1 MHRKNKYFKK
11 VDIAISCDLNR
22 QRRGLPPL
30 FFPVL
35 LCFLVSCYFV
45 VLNFVPTVSAAGGD
59 QFSPLMAQ
67 AYRYYNGIGRPVNYA
82 KALRLYLQIA
92 RKGDPGAQFVV
103 GGMYY
108 KGQGTDPDHR
118 QGFFWLLKAAE
129 HGVSSPESLSI
140 IGSMYLQGNG
150 VPQNFQEAQKYLKRA
165 ADSGDVTA
173 KKNLAYMYY
182 NGLTGKPDYGQ
193 ALELYKEAALLGDDV
208 SQSNVGLMYA
218 EGMGVGVDRVRAYAW
233 YSLAASQGNL
243 AAAAARNNLMIRM
256 SWQELNMAQA
266 LSVRLF
272 KEVEG
277 NREIRDHSLE

>member
-1 MHRKNKYFKK
+1 MYIKNRYFKN
-11 VDIAISCDLNR
+11 VDFTPSCVLNR
-22 QRRGLPPL
+22 QIRRLPSI
-30 FFPVL
+30 FFPDF
-35 LCFLVSCYFV
+35 LCCFVVCSFV
-45 VLNFVPTVSAAGGD
+45 VLNFVPSVFAAGGD
-59 QFSPLMAQ
+59 QFSPLKAQ

-92 RKGDPGAQFVV
+92 RTGDPGAQFVV

-129 HGVSSPESLSI
+129 QGVSSPESLSI
-140 IGSMYLQGNG
+140 IGTMYLQGSG
-150 VPQNFQEAQKYLKRA
+150 VPQNYREAQKYLEQA
-165 ADSGDVTA
+165 ADLGDVTA
-173 KKNLAYMYY
+173 KKNLAFMYY

-243 AAAAARNNLMIRM
+243 AAVAARNNLMIRM
-256 SWQELNMAQA
+256 NWQELNKAQA
-266 LSVRLF
+266 LSVKLF
-272 KEVEG
+272 KEVES
-277 NREIRDHSLE
+277 NREITDDSLK

>member
-1 MHRKNKYFKK
+1 MHIKNKYFRK
-11 VDIAISCDLNR
+11 VDFAISCVLNR
-22 QRRGLPPL
+22 QIRCLTSL

-35 LCFLVSCYFV
+35 LCFFVSFCFV
-45 VLNFVPTVSAAGGD
+45 VLNLVPSVSAAGVD
-59 QFSPLMAQ
+59 RFSPLLAQ

-103 GGMYY
+103 GGMYFQ
-108 KGQGTDPDHR
+108 GQGTDPDHR

-140 IGSMYLQGNG
+140 IGTMYLQGNG
-150 VPQNFQEAQKYLKRA
+150 VPQNYREAQKYLKRA
-165 ADSGDVTA
+165 AELGDVMA
-173 KKNLAYMYY
+173 QKNLAYMYY

-193 ALELYKEAALLGDDV
+193 ALALYKEAALLGDDV

-233 YSLAASQGNL
+233 YSLAASQGNP

-256 SWQELNMAQA
+256 SWQELNRAQA

-272 KEVEG
+272 KEVES
-277 NREIRDHSLE
+277 NRETRDHALE